1 MENKYMLRYFI
12 YKKKGMVR
20 TILKDNQAW
29 FCLKDV
35 CKLTGIVNSKN
46 YTKRL
51 IDDNMGEYIGMVET
65 EILGENQY
73 DILFTQA
80 QEYMYLAEPV
90 LYYILFRTR
99 KKEVEEFRLW
109 LFKEIIPVIRKW
121 FLINDKNEKKDN
133 DKENVQFKVLK
144 RPYLFLERK

>member
-1 MENKYMLRYFI
+1 MKSKYILKYFI

-35 CKLTGIVNSKN
+35 CKLTGITNDKE

-51 IDDNMGEYIGMVET
+51 INDNMGEYIGMVHT
-65 EILGENQY
+65 DTLGDNQY
-73 DILFTQA
+73 DILFTQI
-80 QEYMYLAEPV
+80 QEYLYLAEPA
-90 LYYILFRTR
+90 LYYILFKTR

-109 LFKEIIPVIRKW
+109 LFKEMIPIIRKW
-121 FLINDKNEKKDN
+121 FLLNNEKEKSDE
-133 DKENVQFKVLK
+133 ENVQFKILK
-144 RPYLFLERK
+144 RPYLFLKRK